1 MAAALA
7 AVARVEARDAAFP
20 LPFLISGY
28 LSLNELMPPCRLRW
42 SQRLGRPLMGM
53 YLQDAGD
60 RLGYAYIEE
69 LRPFD
74 TLLTGIQ
81 SQMVGRPIWV
91 TVRSRDVREYD
102 REALWDVSIYDE
114 NYEDRPFMRAWE
126 RRYGVE
132 WPLITRR
139 AVHPALERLEQAYHR
154 FSEEVREHGFR
165 KDCEYPEWPGYN

>member
-7 AVARVEARDAAFP
+7 AVARVEALDAALP
-20 LPFLISGY
+20 LRFLVSGY
-28 LSLNELMPPCRLRW
+28 LGLNELMPPCRLRW
-42 SQRLGRPLMGM
+42 SRRLGRPLMGM
-53 YLQDAGD
+53 YLEDAGD

-81 SQMVGRPIWV
+81 SQVEGRPIWV

-102 REALWDVSIYDE
+102 REGMWDVAIYDE
-114 NYEDRPFMRAWE
+114 NYEDRPFMQAWE
-126 RRYGVE
+126 QRYGVA
-132 WPLITRR
+132 WPLIDRR
-139 AVHPALERLEQAYHR
+139 TVHPALQRLEQVYHR

-165 KDCEYPEWPGYN
+165 KDCECPEWPGYN